1 MSVIQDVELKN
12 KKGKKIY
19 TGIFLLL
26 SVMIIVQFFP
36 MLWMFLGTFKT
47 DAELTSTIPTLLPT
61 SWNISNYF
69 GAFAKY
75 DVWKNLWNTV
85 YIIVMILVIQL
96 TNSILSA
103 YALSVM
109 KPKFGTAV
117 QMAFLATMMFSGT
130 ALMFPLYIQMT
141 QMGLIGSKWA
151 LILSSSAWA
160 YAIIWFKSFFDNIPR
175 DLFEA
180 AKIDGAN
187 DLRILGTIV
196 LPLSKPILS
205 VMCVNTFMAV
215 YNDTVFPL
223 MLLPEQ
229 KDWTIMIRL
238 FVLNTAG
245 APKPSYMYVLL
256 VVATIPS
263 LVIYMIAQKN
273 LVEGVSTSGIKG

>member
-1 MSVIQDVELKN
+1 MSVIQDIELKG
-12 KKGKKIY
+12 KKGKRLY
-19 TGIFLLL
+19 TGIYILLA
-26 SVMIIVQFFP
+26 VMVVVQFFP
-36 MLWMFLGTFKT
+36 MLWMFLGTFKS
-47 DAELTSTIPTLLPT
+47 DPELTSSIPTILPE
-61 SWNISNYF
+61 SWRFSNYAE
-69 GAFAKY
+69 AFEKY

-85 YIIVMILVIQL
+85 YIIALSLIIQL
-96 TNSILSA
+96 TNSIFSA

-109 KPKFGTAV
+109 KPKFGNAV
-117 QMAFLATMMFSGT
+117 QLAFLATMMFSGT

-151 LILSSSAWA
+151 LILSSSVWA
-160 YAIIWFKSFFDNIPR
+160 YSIVWFKSFFDNIPR

-187 DLRILGTIV
+187 DMQTLGKIV
-196 LPLSKPILS
+196 LPLSKPIIS
-205 VMCVNTFMAV
+205 VMCVNTFMAI
-215 YNDTVFPL
+215 YNDTVYPL

-238 FVLNTAG
+238 FVLTTAG
-245 APKPSYMYVLL
+245 TPKPSYMYVLL